1 MRSGLGARAKQG
13 REARAG
19 REDQAPPRQ
28 PGTRWAMLL
37 CDAKWYCD
45 DGPAALASLSLLP
58 ARACVRAYICTC
70 LPHAHK
76 YHVTV
81 ATRACRAACV
91 CAHCATWRR
100 RLGPDGSIRPERE
113 GTSSFSC
120 AVRWTRL
127 RDCSIRRL
135 TQALSAPWSCVVH
148 TMLYIRAKSR
158 NTVCVCVCVCVCLRA
173 SRCRG
178 CFCETQ
184 SSMEGCAEKKASRE
198 RFALVVVVVV
208 VWQRVA
214 RT

>member
-1 MRSGLGARAKQG
+1 M
-13 REARAG
+13 
-19 REDQAPPRQ
+19 
-28 PGTRWAMLL
+28 
-37 CDAKWYCD
+37 
-45 DGPAALASLSLLP
+45 
-58 ARACVRAYICTC
+58 RACVRACVCTC
-70 LPHAHK
+70 LPHAHTTSRWPLEPAGQS
-76 YHVTV
+76 V
-81 ATRACRAACV
+81 
-91 CAHCATWRR
+91 WRR

-113 GTSSFSC
+113 GTSSFAC

-158 NTVCVCVCVCVCLRA
+158 NTVSVFVPVSVVCVCLRT

-184 SSMEGCAEKKASRE
+184 SSREGCVEKNASRE
-198 RFALVVVVVV
+198 HVTLVVVVT

-214 RT
+214 ACGKDMKTGRSGLRHLTSSLITVRAGPGAVRRSLG